1 MANDTV
7 DTICDFFLFLIEKW
21 LDILLALSGYY
32 YFWNIYLLIYLFFF
46 FLERNFIEW
55 RKDDE
60 GSRGAMMDDEMR

>member
-1 MANDTV
+1 MIFSFFNREMAR
-7 DTICDFFLFLIEKW
+7 
-21 LDILLALSGYY
+21 DILLALSGYY

-60 GSRGAMMDDEMR
+60 GSRGVMMDDEMR